1 MVELSY
7 MRHPADIV
15 KSINEIL
22 TVLDGAEPKGSS
34 LENYD
39 ALHAIRHVLDRK
51 SNWEAIGENTRFK
64 RRLKKN
70 SVTV

>member
-1 MVELSY
+1 

-15 KSINEIL
+15 KNIDEIL
-22 TVLDGAEPKGSS
+22 TVLDGADPKGAS

-39 ALHAIRHVLDRK
+39 ALHAIRHVLGRK
-51 SNWEAIGENTRFK
+51 SKWEVIGEATRFK